1 MTNKDLIFSALMG
14 SGSFKMIER
23 LNLVQNDLTQKGL
36 PNIPFL
42 RQNTEIDSIPENKQ
56 YFPLSFSFTQAGI
69 KWTFPFEPMISISG
83 GNDIKNVNVAK
94 HGTDKKGHQL
104 AGTIKTRMR
113 RKDYNITISGVLM
126 GKQMTGKVE
135 DCFPIDKMTELFE
148 YLIHSGSLY
157 VYSYP
162 LEILGINHIVIED
175 YRFPFSKGENVQA
188 YEIKA
193 LSDYPHS
200 LIIKESF

>member
-23 LNLVQNDLTQKGL
+23 LNIVHNDLTKKGL

-42 RQNTEIDSIPENKQ
+42 NTIPEVDSIPEKKQ
-56 YFPLSFSFTQAGI
+56 YFPLSFSFTEKGT

-83 GNDIKNVNVAK
+83 GNTIQKANVSK
-94 HGTDKKGHQL
+94 HGLDKKGNQL
-104 AGTIKTRMR
+104 AGTTKTRMH
-113 RKDYNITISGVLM
+113 RKDYDITITGILM
-126 GKQMTGKVE
+126 GKKLKGKPA
-135 DCFPIDKMTELFE
+135 DCFPIKQMTDLFN

-157 VYSYP
+157 VYSHP
-162 LEILGINHIVIED
+162 LETLGINHIVIED
-175 YRFPFSKGENVQA
+175 YSFPFTKGENMQA

-193 LSDYPHS
+193 LSDYPYS
-200 LIIKESF
+200 LIVKE